1 MMYKER
7 FIAVIKHKGKVL
19 RERGGVARLP
29 FGSEYS
35 LMLKNLESRKAV
47 VNVSIDGEDVLDGHS
62 LIVQPNS
69 EMELKGLMDGMSA
82 RNKFKF
88 IRKTKEIADHRGDR
102 LDDGI
107 VRVEFKFEKKRV
119 TEVVEETRVT
129 LPYVIYDYRHECPW
143 CGNWPC
149 TCPRWWSSSNTYK
162 CYLSNDGGSSGEF
175 SCDSTT
181 KGLGG
186 TCSANNLSFTTGDLG
201 APLDDEGITVK
212 GSKIKQ
218 DFTYGSTYELEESSS
233 VIIIRLRGS
242 KSNGTIVKKPVTVK
256 TKLTCPTCGRK
267 AKSSTKFCGNCG
279 TCLE

>member
-19 RERGGVARLP
+19 RERSGVVRLP

-35 LMLKNLESRKAV
+35 LMLKNLEPRKAV
-47 VNVSIDGEDVLDGHS
+47 VNVNIDGEDILDGHS

-69 EMELKGLMDGMSA
+69 EMELKGIMDGMSA
-82 RNKFKF
+82 RNRFKF
-88 IRKTKEIADHRGDR
+88 IRKTKEIANHRGDR

-119 TEVVEETRVT
+119 TEIVDTKVT
-129 LPYVIYDYRHECPW
+129 LPYIIYDYKYRCPW

-149 TCPRWWSSSNTYK
+149 TCPNWWSSSNTYT
-162 CYLSNDGGSSGEF
+162 CYFTNNGGSGNL
-175 SCDSTT
+175 SCDSNT
-181 KGLGG
+181 KGLSSN
-186 TCSANNLSFTTGDLG
+186 CSINNMSFTTGDLG

-218 DFTYGSTYELEESSS
+218 DFVYGSTEELEESSS
-233 VIIIRLRGS
+233 VIVIRLRGS
-242 KSNGTIVKKPVTVK
+242 KSNGTVVEKPITVK
-256 TKLTCPTCGRK
+256 SKLECPTCGK
-267 AKSSTKFCGNCG
+267 KSKSTERFCGNCG
-279 TCLE
+279 TYLE